1 MLRNASTR
9 MLKYM
14 KAFQV
19 HFGPTRVLS
28 KNSSLSLLM
37 SFLFGFSDLK
47 NILLFLETDLFWY
60 ESFSS
65 TYSFLLMSYRK
76 IKVVILKRS
85 YKSLSNY
92 CFRILITHVIS
103 RRICQ
108 VLQLLVIL

>member
-19 HFGPTRVLS
+19 HFGQTRVLS

-76 IKVVILKRS
+76 IKVIILKRS

>member
-19 HFGPTRVLS
+19 HFGQTRVLS

-47 NILLFLETDLFWY
+47 NILLFLETDLFW
-60 ESFSS
+60 SFSS